1 MLDDV
6 EVGRKGDVQTVQV
19 EVDGGPGGGRAAGVA
34 VAVEERLRA
43 ANAYTSSTSSRPYR

>member
-19 EVDGGPGGGRAAGVA
+19 EVDGGPGGGGAAGVA